1 MPANGARALANA
13 LEGAGVTHVFGLPGS
28 QNAQV
33 FSALARTK
41 IRTVLAGSELTAC
54 FMANGFH
61 RAGGNVPVVAT
72 IPGPGFTYAL
82 TGFAEAA
89 QDNAAMVLLTGA
101 PDERP
106 GKRYALQAIDQAGM
120 VRGLARAHYRLE
132 CPEDVAD
139 VTAAACRATLE
150 RGAGP
155 VLMEVGADVLGAPIL
170 DTHAHVAPA
179 HPTVLDLAAS
189 DEVATRMAAARRVVI
204 MAGQGAVTAAPLLR
218 RLVDHRP
225 AMVLTTVSARGVL
238 PESHPWSLGYDF
250 LACGIGETNRLL
262 AKADLVLV
270 LGCRTSHNGTGGF
283 RLELPEQRTA
293 QVDLDPEV
301 LGANL
306 SPRWAICGDVAQF
319 LERTLT
325 SLNGAEAASD
335 WTAHDVA
342 TWRKS
347 LRRKRTPNPP
357 EPVFPGVKDGR
368 ADQFFDVL
376 QASLPRDA
384 IVVTDTG
391 QHQILVREHLRVE
404 TPRGLLV
411 PSDFQS
417 MGFGLP
423 AAIGA
428 VLAAPDRRVVAVVG
442 DGGLMMSGLELATA
456 VREGLDLTVIVF
468 RDGYLGQIRSQQARS
483 GAGEAAVRLASIDLA
498 ALAAATGA
506 RYVIVENDARAVL
519 QGACRSGGVT
529 LVDVPLAES
538 PAMRRERKLGS
549 VRETT
554 RRALGKSGAN
564 LVRRVLRRQ

>member
-1 MPANGARALANA
+1 MS
-13 LEGAGVTHVFGLPGS
+13 HVFGLPGS
-28 QNAQV
+28 QNARL
-33 FSALARTK
+33 FSALARTE
-41 IRTVLAGSELTAC
+41 IRTVLTGSELTGC

-61 RAGGNVPVVAT
+61 RAGGTVPVVAT

-89 QDNAAMVLLTGA
+89 QDNAAMVLLCGA

-106 GKRYALQAIDQAGM
+106 GKRYTQQAIDQAGM

-132 CPEDVAD
+132 RPEDAAAVA
-139 VTAAACRATLE
+139 AAACRATLE
-150 RGAGP
+150 RGPGP
-155 VLMEVGADVLGAPIL
+155 VLLEVGPDVLGAPFL
-170 DTHAHVAPA
+170 DTPGRVAPA
-179 HPTVLDLAAS
+179 DPTVPDLAAC
-189 DEVATRMAAARRVVI
+189 DEISTRMRTARRVVI
-204 MAGQGAVTAAPLLR
+204 MAGQGAVAAAPLLR

-225 AMVLTTVSARGVL
+225 AMVMTTVSARGVL
-238 PESHPWSLGYDF
+238 PESHPWSLGHDF

-262 AKADLVLV
+262 EKADFVLV

-283 RLELPEQRTA
+283 RLKLPEQRTA

-301 LGANL
+301 LGANF
-306 SPRWAICGDVAQF
+306 SPRWVVCGDVGRF
-319 LERTLT
+319 LERLLT
-325 SLNGAEAASD
+325 NLDDADAASD
-335 WTAHDVA
+335 WTAHNA
-342 TWRKS
+342 AAWRKT

-368 ADQFFDVL
+368 ADQFFADL
-376 QASLPRDA
+376 QAALPHDA

-391 QHQILVREHLRVE
+391 QHQIMVREHLRVE
-404 TPRGLLV
+404 TPRGLIV

-428 VLAAPDRRVVAVVG
+428 VLAAPERRIVAVVG
-442 DGGLMMSGLELATA
+442 DGGVMMTGLELATA
-456 VREGLDLTVIVF
+456 VRERLDLTVIVF

-483 GAGEAAVRLASIDLA
+483 GDGEAAVRLASIDLA
-498 ALAAATGA
+498 ALAEATGA
-506 RYVIVENDARAVL
+506 RYVIVEKNARAVL

-529 LVDVPLAES
+529 LVDVPLNES
-538 PAMRRERKLGS
+538 PAMRRERQLGS

-554 RRALGKSGAN
+554 RRALGKGGTN
-564 LVRRVLRRQ
+564 LVRKILRRP